1 MRYMIYTHKLA
12 ACNGTG
18 NPFNQQAKY
27 GILLPPQVLMLMLFV
42 DHLTSQFPIPIPIGK
57 VLNAFASLSLK
68 KIVLLPN

>member
-42 DHLTSQFPIPIPIGK
+42 DHLTSQFPIPIGK
-57 VLNAFASLSLK
+57 VLNAFASFK